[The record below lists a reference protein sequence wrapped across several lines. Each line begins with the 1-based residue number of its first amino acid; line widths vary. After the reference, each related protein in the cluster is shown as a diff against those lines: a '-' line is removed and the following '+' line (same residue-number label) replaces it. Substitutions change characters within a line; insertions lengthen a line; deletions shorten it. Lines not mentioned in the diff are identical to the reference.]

1 MTKLFQVFFVC
12 TISLTCLSFA
22 MPSSE
27 YSILNHDQFNKYS
40 SSEEGVLQ
48 LFQLWQKEHE
58 REYRNPEEESSRFQI
73 FKKNLLYINE
83 KNAKR
88 KSLLQHHLG
97 LNKFADMSPE
107 EFKKT
112 YLHDIEKPSKWDNRK
127 VHNDD
132 DDDDDESCLN
142 LPASVDWRA
151 KGAVTEVR
159 DQGNCQSDW
168 AFSIVGSIEGKN
180 KIINSNLVTL
190 STQQLIDCDLE
201 NNGSGGGNYF
211 GASTYLTEK
220 GGIDTEADYPYIAKD
235 DRCKRNAKNV
245 VSVDYFHLL
254 FYGSEEN
261 ILCSSSKHPISVSLD
276 ATGLQFYTSGI
287 YDGEFCSKDSD
298 YTNLNALIVGYGSV
312 GDVDYWIVKN
322 SWGKTWG
329 DKGYLLI
336 QRNVTSEWV
345 EGVCGINLISAYPV
359 LGSSSLTTISMD

>member
-1 MTKLFQVFFVC
+1 MTLKMTKLFQVFFVC

-159 DQGNCQSDW
+159 DQGNCQSHW
-168 AFSIVGSIEGKN
+168 AFSVTGAIEGLN
-180 KIINSNLVTL
+180 KIITGKLVPL
-190 STQQLIDCDLE
+190 SVQELVDCDPASK
-201 NNGSGGGNYF
+201 GCAGGYYF
-211 GASTYLTEK
+211 NAFGYVIK
-220 GGIDTEADYPYIAKD
+220 NGGIDTEADYPYT
-235 DRCKRNAKNV
+235 AKNGTCKENANKV
-245 VSVDYFHLL
+245 VSIDNLL
-254 FYGSEEN
+254 VLDGSEEAL
-261 ILCSSSKHPISVSLD
+261 LCRASKQPVSVSLD
-276 ATGLQFYTSGI
+276 ATGLQSYTGGI
-287 YDGEFCSKDSD
+287 YDGEFCSKDSSK
-298 YTNLNALIVGYGSV
+298 TNLVVLIVGYSSKDGE
-312 GDVDYWIVKN
+312 DYWIVKN
-322 SWGKTWG
+322 SWGKEWG
-329 DKGYLLI
+329 DKGYLLLK
-336 QRNVTSEWV
+336 RNVSSEWPY
-345 EGVCGINLISAYPV
+345 GVCGINGLAGYPIKEV
-359 LGSSSLTTISMD
+359 SLSLST